1 MKGGVGGGVS
11 GPMPLG
17 VANLAYTGGK
27 GTPADPGER
36 KGLVDMDGDRWL
48 RALGEAAEVCAR
60 VRREA
65 NAGSLSS
72 GELMIDSFPKSQSS
86 PLILRLLAME
96 LLPLV

>member
-1 MKGGVGGGVS
+1 MVLHCWAAVSALKGGVGGGVS
-11 GPMPLG
+11 GPIPLG

-72 GELMIDSFPKSQSS
+72 GELMIWKES
-86 PLILRLLAME
+86 M
-96 LLPLV
+96 